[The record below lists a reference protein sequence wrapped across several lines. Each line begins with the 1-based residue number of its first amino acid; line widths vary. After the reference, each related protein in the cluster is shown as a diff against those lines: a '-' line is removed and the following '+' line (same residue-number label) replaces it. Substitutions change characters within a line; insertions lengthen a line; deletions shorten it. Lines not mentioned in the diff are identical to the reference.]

1 MNTIGSLLQKAR
13 LQSGASLDAAAAET
27 KIKKEFLKAIESE
40 SWSKLPDLPVVTGFV
55 KNYSDYLR
63 VDRAK
68 ATALLRRDYPPK
80 KKDTSPK
87 SHRKL
92 NFRIGPRITFL
103 TGIVSVSLLISGYLL
118 FQYLSFT
125 SPPAL
130 IIRAP
135 VDGQVVFD
143 STLTV
148 SGKTDSG
155 ATIRINN
162 QPALV
167 GDDGNFESTIDLK
180 EGEQEIVIEAM
191 SRSDRITQEVRRII
205 FNKNG

>member
-1 MNTIGSLLQKAR
+1 
-13 LQSGASLDAAAAET
+13 
-27 KIKKEFLKAIESE
+27 
-40 SWSKLPDLPVVTGFV
+40 
-55 KNYSDYLR
+55 

-80 KKDTSPK
+80 KKDSSPK
-87 SHRKL
+87 SHRKI

-103 TGIVSVSLLISGYLL
+103 TGVVSVSLLVAGYLL

-130 IIRAP
+130 VIRTP

-143 STLTV
+143 PTLIV

-155 ATIRINN
+155 ATVRINN

-167 GDDGNFESTIDLK
+167 GDDGNFESTINLK

-191 SRSDRITQEVRRII
+191 SRSDRITKEMRRVV